1 MANKF
6 STIITKVNKT
16 PLSIRSFLLTK
27 LFASKVKFAGTT
39 GIVIKQVT
47 AHKTQL
53 LLANKKAV
61 QNHIGGIHA
70 IAAAVLAESATGIV
84 FGMNVPDSKLPLL
97 KSMQVNYQRRMQG
110 DLSAVARLTDEQITL
125 IKQDEKGTIY
135 IPVVIT
141 DESGQAPIECQMEW
155 AWVSKKRTNNQ

>member
-6 STIITKVNKT
+6 STIIAKVNKT
-16 PLSIRSFLLTK
+16 PMFIRSTLLTK

-39 GIVIKQVT
+39 GIVIKEVT
-47 AHKTQL
+47 PKKTL
-53 LLANKKAV
+53 LFLANKKSV

-110 DLSAVARLTDEQITL
+110 GLSAVARLSDEQIAT
-125 IKQDEKGTIY
+125 ITQDEKGSIYVQVTIE
-135 IPVVIT
+135 

-155 AWVSKKRTNNQ
+155 AWVSKKRTK